1 MFTEEYPDYQTAR
14 QREIFLKSG
23 KGREWLTKVESQ
35 SESAQGG

>member
-23 KGREWLTKVESQ
+23 KGRKLLNKVEGTL
-35 SESAQGG
+35 EPAQGG